1 MNFTVEFDPGAEND
15 LLDAMH
21 WYAGKADGLGAEF
34 LRQAK
39 IQEARLKRTPHIH
52 AIDYSDIR
60 RALFGKFPY
69 SFHFRIEDQCV
80 RVLGCVHQSSDPK
93 NWPGA

>member
-1 MNFTVEFDPGAEND
+1 MKYAVEIDPGAEVD
-15 LLDAMH
+15 LLEAMR
-21 WYAGKADGLGAEF
+21 WYEDRADGLGAEF

-39 IQEARLKRTPHIH
+39 IQEARLQRAPLIH
-52 AIDYSDIR
+52 AIDYADIR

-69 SFHFRIEDQCV
+69 SFHFRIEGQCV
-80 RVLGCVHQSSDPK
+80 RVIACVHQSRDPN